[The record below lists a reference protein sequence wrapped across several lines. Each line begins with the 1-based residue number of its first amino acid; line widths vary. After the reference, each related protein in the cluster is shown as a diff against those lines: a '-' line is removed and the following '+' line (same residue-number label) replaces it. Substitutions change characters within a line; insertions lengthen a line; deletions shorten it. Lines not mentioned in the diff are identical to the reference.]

1 MKTYVV
7 DGSNVFFSYSPNNVP
22 SFSILLELLIQIK
35 QRGDDFFCIFD
46 ANIEHKVKQ
55 KEPESLPVL
64 LHLLKNYP
72 KYFSKVTGG
81 IRADD
86 FILIY
91 ADTQMAVVIS
101 NDRFSEYL
109 SKYTWLKNEEKL
121 IKGNVLGNLV
131 SLPHMSLVFPR
142 SVKLLDFLSQQL
154 QDLMMAKV
162 DNTAQKSTENAIELT
177 EPEPS
182 KGAPKSVSSIETTE
196 QLEDINDHDDLIK
209 FDTRQKSSNQGI
221 VDTETTPITLA
232 EPLIA
237 HTAAAP
243 IHTDQLQ
250 KVKRTFD
257 SQILVQAKSS
267 LLFEKI
273 PKKPVWIA
281 STVLI
286 IAVSFILFQNRNTD
300 PALNSDQSKTTQSS
314 IWLDPTTDVMW
325 MRCSI
330 GQTWVGTTCT
340 GQATLYTW
348 YDAQAK
354 IAELNASGG
363 HAGYTDW
370 DLPSIEDLMSI
381 VRCDKGFVKKIDIPS
396 KSGELKTIDAECR
409 INSTLPTINRSLFP
423 KNPAAG
429 FWSVTQ
435 GMSDQD
441 AWHMAFDDG
450 FLYPNSKQKKYHI
463 RLNRK
468 PPSSTQA
475 LKASTMT
482 SSSTANAVSSAQKI
496 AQPLKSEKIWIDPK
510 TGMMWMPCSIGQT
523 LVNQRCQGVKKQYT
537 WRQANDWVRVLNSRG
552 GYAGYTDW
560 TLPHI
565 EDLFSLSLCRSGFTK
580 QWLIPTKAG
589 VEKMVRTTCKVPN
602 PDNQYWSSSLA
613 PDKQGVAW
621 ARGVNFGDGTTIVAT
636 QNNQFFVW
644 LVRQP

>member
-46 ANIEHKVKQ
+46 ANIEYKVKQ

-64 LHLLKNYP
+64 RHLLKNYP
-72 KYFSKVTGG
+72 KCFSKVTGG

-101 NDRFSEYL
+101 NDRFLEYVP
-109 SKYTWLKNEEKL
+109 KYPWLKSKEKL
-121 IKGNVLGNLV
+121 IKGNVLGDLV
-131 SLPHMSLVFPR
+131 SLPHMNLVFPR
-142 SVKLLDFLSQQL
+142 SIKLLDFLSQQL
-154 QDLMMAKV
+154 QDLMMDQV
-162 DNTAQKSTENAIELT
+162 GNTAQKSIENAIERI

-182 KGAPKSVSSIETTE
+182 EIAPKSASSIVITE
-196 QLEDINDHDDLIK
+196 QLDEVRDHDDMIK
-209 FDTRQKSSNQGI
+209 SDTVQKSSNRGI

-237 HTAAAP
+237 YTAAAP
-243 IHTDQLQ
+243 LHTDQLQ
-250 KVKRTFD
+250 NVERTFD
-257 SQILVQAKSS
+257 SKIWAQAKSF
-267 LLFEKI
+267 LRLEKT

-281 STVLI
+281 SAALI
-286 IAVSFILFQNRNTD
+286 IAVSFIIFQNRSTDSAPKPDQPNT
-300 PALNSDQSKTTQSS
+300 AQSS
-314 IWLDPTTDVMW
+314 VWLDPTTDVMW

-354 IAELNASGG
+354 IAELNANGG
-363 HAGYTDW
+363 HASYTDW
-370 DLPSIEDLMSI
+370 NLPSIEDLMSI
-381 VRCDKGFVKKIDIPS
+381 VRCDKGFVKKRDIPS
-396 KSGELKTIDAECR
+396 KSGVLKTIDAECR

-429 FWSVTQ
+429 FWSATQ
-435 GMSDQD
+435 GINDQD

-463 RLNRK
+463 RLSRSQQNTIRNIK
-468 PPSSTQA
+468 QPSITPSSTEP
-475 LKASTMT
+475 
-482 SSSTANAVSSAQKI
+482 AQLVQKNV
-496 AQPLKSEKIWIDPK
+496 PLPNSDKVWVFPK
-510 TGMMWMPCSIGQT
+510 TGMMWIPCSMGQT
-523 LVNQRCQGVKKQYT
+523 LINKTCQGVKKKYT
-537 WRQANDWVRVLNSRG
+537 WREAHDLVRDLNNNG

-560 TLPHI
+560 MLPHI

-589 VEKMVRTTCKVPN
+589 AEKMVRTTCKVPN
-602 PDNQYWSSSLA
+602 TDNQYWSSSLA
-613 PDKQGVAW
+613 PDKQGAAW